1 MKAKSKR
8 GGARPG
14 AGRKALGFKRIN
26 IMVADTHISK
36 AKRIGNDNISL
47 GVRRALDRAED

>member
-26 IMVADTHISK
+26 IMVADSHIDK
-36 AKRIGNDNISL
+36 AKRIGNQNVSL
-47 GVRRALDRAED
+47 GVRKALDRAED